1 MTGGKALLRK
11 RRAPQISRE
20 DAETLCLLRLIGTG
34 ERSIS
39 EICRALALSAS
50 HEAALA
56 QVFQEMTA
64 QGELELIEDRVS
76 LTDSGR
82 ERMEAIGAMLGSK
95 PKVVRA
101 KGKKLRPAG
110 RSKSKKKRK

>member
-1 MTGGKALLRK
+1 MTGRKAQLRRHRA
-11 RRAPQISRE
+11 RRISRE
-20 DAETLCLLRLIGTG
+20 DAETFCLLRLIGTG

-56 QVFQEMTA
+56 QVFQEITA

-82 ERMEAIGAMLGSK
+82 ERMEAIDTMIGSK

-110 RSKSKKKRK
+110 RSKSKRKRK